1 MVRAED
7 VWIFLRLGLLRRLF
21 VLCSS
26 AMHGGVTRP
35 RTMMLMILYPVL
47 SLRTIGHVTRH
58 DSMDAVYSAN
68 ERSARPRVEPFLR
81 FIRAISSREPFKRR
95 HGSRN
100 QHIVNAETMTQR
112 TSLLRS
118 RRCDVYR
125 LGTVRDARPTAPP
138 ALMRR
143 RWPIGKDATKWRRCT
158 PRMW

>member
-26 AMHGGVTRP
+26 AMHGGVTR
-35 RTMMLMILYPVL
+35 REQYMMLMILYPVL

-81 FIRAISSREPFKRR
+81 FIRAISSR
-95 HGSRN
+95 
-100 QHIVNAETMTQR
+100 
-112 TSLLRS
+112 
-118 RRCDVYR
+118 
-125 LGTVRDARPTAPP
+125 
-138 ALMRR
+138 
-143 RWPIGKDATKWRRCT
+143 
-158 PRMW
+158 